1 MFTAKSAIRSIS
13 EVIFNDAMILRRS
26 VANGCS
32 FAISHTANSLISWS
46 RLSIAV
52 SSSMTLKANS
62 TSCVLKAV
70 KAFSNADTVS
80 LVHLIHFVL
89 QFLPSSCQSFS
100 LRSLKSP
107 LHLNQLRLG
116 VIANRTAKCSICLNF
131 CVLCRN

>member
-32 FAISHTANSLISWS
+32 FAISHTAYWLISWS

-52 SSSMTLKANS
+52 SSSMTLNANS

-70 KAFSNADTVS
+70 KAFSNAAYGKS
-80 LVHLIHFVL
+80 VHLSHFVL
-89 QFLPSSCQSFS
+89 QFFQVLVKVFSYVHQSHPFILINQIDLLHNLPFFGLSD
-100 LRSLKSP
+100 LKRRY
-107 LHLNQLRLG
+107 L
-116 VIANRTAKCSICLNF
+116 
-131 CVLCRN
+131 

>member
-32 FAISHTANSLISWS
+32 FAISHTAYWLISWS

-70 KAFSNADTVS
+70 KAFSNAAYGKS
-80 LVHLIHFVL
+80 VHLHSFCFAIL
-89 QFLPSSCQSFS
+89 ASSCQSFS
-100 LRSLKSP
+100 LRSSYSHP
-107 LHLNQLRLG
+107 FIYILRSELTESTRY
-116 VIANRTAKCSICLNF
+116 IIFCSLVFRI
-131 CVLCRN
+131 